1 MSVNKKNGFTL
12 IELMVAL
19 AVGGMVLAVL
29 VGVFSRASRLYTLE
43 NSRAELQQEMR
54 ATLEIMARDIRMA
67 AYDPKKS
74 GKFKV
79 KKASATHLRFTTDFD
94 EDGDVDSSPSFPD
107 CEVISYRYAAA
118 TQSVQ
123 LICGEGTGSLD
134 VQTLIGDTTIDV
146 TALDFNYRKNDG
158 TTTTFANDIRGVV
171 ITLTAE
177 IPAGRDGMES
187 RTYSTWVDLR
197 NAGPNSSI

>member
-1 MSVNKKNGFTL
+1 MSVPKEKGFSL
-12 IELMVAL
+12 LELMIAL
-19 AVGGMVLAVL
+19 AVGGVVLAAL

-43 NSRAELQQEMR
+43 NARAELQQEMR
-54 ATLEIMARDIRMA
+54 AALEIMGRDIRMA
-67 AYDPKKS
+67 GYDPKKS
-74 GKFKV
+74 GNFKV
-79 KKASATHLRFTTDFD
+79 TKASASHLRFTTDFD
-94 EDGDVDSSPSFPD
+94 EDGAVDPSPGFPN

-134 VQTLIGDTTIDV
+134 VETLIGDTTIDV
-146 TALDFNYRKNDG
+146 TALDFEYRKNDG

-171 ITLTAE
+171 VTLTAE
-177 IPAGRDGMES
+177 IPAGQAGMES

-197 NAGPNSSI
+197 NAGPNSGI

>member
-1 MSVNKKNGFTL
+1 MSVQRERGVTL
-12 IELMVAL
+12 IELLVAL
-19 AVGGMVLAVL
+19 AVSGIVLAAL
-29 VGVFSRASRLYTLE
+29 VGVFSRANRLYTLE
-43 NSRAELQQEMR
+43 NARAELQQEMR

-67 AYDPKKS
+67 AYDPKRS
-74 GKFKV
+74 GKFNV
-79 KKASATHLRFTTDFD
+79 QRASSTHLRFATDYD
-94 EDGDVDSSPSFPD
+94 EDGDIDPAPSYPD

-134 VQTLIGDTTIDV
+134 VQTLIGDTTISV
-146 TALDFNYRKNDG
+146 TALDFEYRKNDG
-158 TTTTFANDIRGVV
+158 TTTTFANDIRAVV

-177 IPAGRDGMES
+177 IPAGRAGVES